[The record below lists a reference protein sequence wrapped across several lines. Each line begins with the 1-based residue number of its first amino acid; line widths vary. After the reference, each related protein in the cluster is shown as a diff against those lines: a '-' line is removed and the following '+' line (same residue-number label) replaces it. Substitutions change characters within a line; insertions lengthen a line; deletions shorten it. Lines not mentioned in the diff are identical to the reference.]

1 MNHAY
6 LAVHLPDPR
15 ETSSSREVFAFA
27 SGALPWSL
35 ALMLQVPNR
44 PPAAT
49 QDESSWRYRGWRVV
63 IACFTIAMFAWG
75 FGFYGHGVF
84 LAELRATR
92 GWPAALIS
100 GATTLYYFVGA
111 LAVIYVSDAVRRFG
125 PRSVMLAGV
134 LMIAAAV
141 LLVGLV
147 TAPWQLYAAYL
158 LMSAGWAATT
168 VGAISNVLGLWF
180 STRRG
185 LAINLALN
193 GASFAGV
200 VVIPALVLLIDRIG
214 FEPALLVVT
223 GVMLMLILP
232 MLVFWVERPA
242 VALINHPTLDAAGM
256 VIAPWTRAEAL
267 RSWRF
272 WSIGLP
278 FSLALMAQAGF
289 LVHEIA
295 IIEPSLGRAQA
306 GAAVALTTAFAI
318 VGRLTLGLVIDRFDQ
333 RIVTAASLA
342 SQIVAL
348 AVMLMTR
355 QSVPLFVAVAIFGF
369 SVGNLITFPALI
381 VQREFEPA
389 SFGMLTALV
398 SSVWQIGASSG
409 PLLLGAIH
417 DLAGTYT
424 APICVCGALDL
435 AAAIVIL
442 TRPRNVSAARSRK
455 RKA

>member
-1 MNHAY
+1 MFMSHEAAGAAA
-6 LAVHLPDPR
+6 LD
-15 ETSSSREVFAFA
+15 EA
-27 SGALPWSL
+27 SP
-35 ALMLQVPNR
+35 
-44 PPAAT
+44 
-49 QDESSWRYRGWRVV
+49 RYRGWRVV
-63 IACFTIAMFAWG
+63 AACFTIAMFAWG

-84 LAELRATR
+84 LAELRASR

-125 PRSVMLAGV
+125 PRSVMLGGV
-134 LMIAAAV
+134 ITIAAAA
-141 LLVGLV
+141 LMVGMV
-147 TAPWQLYAAYL
+147 AAPWQLYAVYL

-180 STRRG
+180 SARRG

-193 GASFAGV
+193 GASMAGV
-200 VVIPALVLLIDRIG
+200 VVIPALVLLIGQIG
-214 FEPALLVVT
+214 FEAAVAVVT
-223 GVMLMLILP
+223 GAMLALILP
-232 MLVFWVERPA
+232 MLIFWVDRPA
-242 VALINHPTLDAAGM
+242 VALVTRPNLDAAGM
-256 VIAPWTRAEAL
+256 AIAPWTRAEAL

-295 IIEPSLGRAQA
+295 ILEPALGRASA
-306 GAAVALTTAFAI
+306 GAAVALTTAMAI
-318 VGRLTLGLVIDRFDQ
+318 VGRLTLGMVIDRFDQ
-333 RIVTAASLA
+333 RSVTALSLA
-342 SQIVAL
+342 SQVLAL
-348 AVMLMTR
+348 GVLITTR
-355 QSVPLFVAVAIFGF
+355 ESLPLFIAVAIFGF

-409 PLLLGAIH
+409 PLLLGGIY
-417 DLAGTYT
+417 DLAGSYT
-424 APICVCGALDL
+424 APVYVCGALDL
-435 AAAIVIL
+435 AAAMVIL
-442 TRPRNVSAARSRK
+442 MRATGARSRK
-455 RKA
+455 RTA

>member
-1 MNHAY
+1 
-6 LAVHLPDPR
+6 
-15 ETSSSREVFAFA
+15 
-27 SGALPWSL
+27 
-35 ALMLQVPNR
+35 MLQVPT
-44 PPAAT
+44 PEPAAPV
-49 QDESSWRYRGWRVV
+49 DESSPQYRGWRVV

-92 GWPAALIS
+92 GWPASLIS

-134 LMIAAAV
+134 LMLAVAA
-141 LLVGLV
+141 LLVGIV
-147 TAPWQLYAAYL
+147 ASPWQLYAVYL

-180 STRRG
+180 SARRG

-193 GASFAGV
+193 GASMAGV
-200 VVIPALVLLIDRIG
+200 VVIPVLVLLIGRIG
-214 FEPALLVVT
+214 FEPALAVVV
-223 GVMLMLILP
+223 GVMLAAILP
-232 MLVFWVERPA
+232 MLFFWVDQPA
-242 VALINHPTLDAAGM
+242 VALVHRPNLDAAGL
-256 VIAPWTRAEAL
+256 VIAPWTRGQAL

-278 FSLALMAQAGF
+278 FALALMAQAGF

-295 IIEPSLGRAQA
+295 ILEPSLGRAQA
-306 GAAVALTTAFAI
+306 GVAVAVTTAMAI
-318 VGRLTLGLVIDRFDQ
+318 VGRLTLGMVIDRFNQ
-333 RIVTAASLA
+333 RVVTALSLA
-342 SQIVAL
+342 SQVVAL
-348 AVMLMTR
+348 AVMVATR
-355 QSVPLFVAVAIFGF
+355 DALPLFIAVAVFGF

-398 SSVWQIGASSG
+398 SSVWQIGASTG

-417 DLAGTYT
+417 DLAGSYT
-424 APICVCGALDL
+424 APILVCAALDVG
-435 AAAIVIL
+435 AAVVIL
-442 TRPRNVSAARSRK
+442 LRPQRRTIT
-455 RKA
+455 

>member
-1 MNHAY
+1 MLH
-6 LAVHLPDPR
+6 VPDRAPA
-15 ETSSSREVFAFA
+15 T
-27 SGALPWSL
+27 
-35 ALMLQVPNR
+35 
-44 PPAAT
+44 AAT
-49 QDESSWRYRGWRVV
+49 APTEASWSYPGWRVV
-63 IACFTIAMFAWG
+63 AACFTVAMFAWG

-84 LAELRATR
+84 LAELRAAR
-92 GWPAALIS
+92 GWPASLIS

-134 LMIAAAV
+134 LMLAAAA
-141 LLVGLV
+141 LLVGIV
-147 TAPWQLYAAYL
+147 ARPWQLYATYL

-180 STRRG
+180 SARRG
-185 LAINLALN
+185 LAINLALT

-200 VVIPALVLLIDRIG
+200 VVTPALVLLIGKIG
-214 FEPALLVVT
+214 FEPALIVVA
-223 GVMLMLILP
+223 GAMLALILP
-232 MLVFWVERPA
+232 MLIFWVDRPA
-242 VALINHPTLDAAGM
+242 VALVTRPNLDATGTA
-256 VIAPWTRAEAL
+256 IAPWTRNEAL

-278 FSLALMAQAGF
+278 FALALMAQAGF

-295 IIEPSLGRAQA
+295 ILEPSLGRAQA
-306 GAAVALTTAFAI
+306 GAAVALTTAMAI
-318 VGRLTLGLVIDRFDQ
+318 VGRLTLGMVIDRFDQ
-333 RIVTAASLA
+333 RLVTAASLA

-348 AVMLMTR
+348 AALIATR
-355 QSVPLFVAVAIFGF
+355 EPLILFVAVALFGF

-417 DLAGTYT
+417 DLAGSYT
-424 APICVCGALDL
+424 APIYVCAGLEL
-435 AAAIVIL
+435 AAAILIL
-442 TRPRNVSAARSRK
+442 MRPRALSAARSRK
-455 RKA
+455 HRA

>member
-1 MNHAY
+1 
-6 LAVHLPDPR
+6 
-15 ETSSSREVFAFA
+15 
-27 SGALPWSL
+27 
-35 ALMLQVPNR
+35 MLQVPNR
-44 PPAAT
+44 PPAAAI
-49 QDESSWRYRGWRVV
+49 DETSWRYRGWRVV
-63 IACFTIAMFAWG
+63 IACFMIAMFAWG

-111 LAVIYVSDAVRRFG
+111 LAVVYVSDAIRRFG

-134 LMIAAAV
+134 LMVAASA
-141 LLVGLV
+141 LLVGIV
-147 TAPWQLYAAYL
+147 AEPWQLYAAYL
-158 LMSAGWAATT
+158 VMSAGWAATT

-180 STRRG
+180 SARRG

-200 VVIPALVLLIDRIG
+200 AVIPALVLLVGRIG
-214 FEPALLVVT
+214 FEPALLVVV
-223 GVMLMLILP
+223 GAMLVLILP
-232 MLVFWVERPA
+232 MLFFWVERPA
-242 VALINHPTLDAAGM
+242 VALVNRPSLDAAGL
-256 VIAPWTRAEAL
+256 VIAPWTRQQAL

-272 WSIGLP
+272 WSIAAP
-278 FSLALMAQAGF
+278 FALALMAQAGF

-295 IIEPSLGRAQA
+295 ILEPSLGRAQA
-306 GAAVALTTAFAI
+306 GAAVALTTAMAI
-318 VGRLTLGLVIDRFDQ
+318 VGRLTLGMVIDRFDQ
-333 RIVTAASLA
+333 RLVTAASLA
-342 SQIVAL
+342 SQVVAL
-348 AVMLMTR
+348 AVMIATR
-355 QSVPLFVAVAIFGF
+355 ESLPLFVAVAIFGF

-417 DLAGTYT
+417 DLTGTYT
-424 APICVCGALDL
+424 APIYVCAALDL
-435 AAAIVIL
+435 AAAAVIL
-442 TRPRNVSAARSRK
+442 MRPRTVQRRTIT
-455 RKA
+455 

>member
-1 MNHAY
+1 
-6 LAVHLPDPR
+6 
-15 ETSSSREVFAFA
+15 
-27 SGALPWSL
+27 
-35 ALMLQVPNR
+35 MLQVPPR
-44 PPAAT
+44 PLAAT
-49 QDESSWRYRGWRVV
+49 PDEASWRYRGWRVV
-63 IACFTIAMFAWG
+63 IACFTVAMFAWG

-84 LAELRATR
+84 LAELRTSR

-111 LAVIYVSDAVRRFG
+111 LAVVYVSDAIRRFG

-134 LMIAAAV
+134 LMIGAAAV
-141 LLVGLV
+141 LVGIV
-147 TAPWQLYAAYL
+147 TQPWQLYAAYL
-158 LMSAGWAATT
+158 VMSAGWAATT

-200 VVIPALVLLIDRIG
+200 VVIPALVLLVGSIG
-214 FEPALLVVT
+214 FEPALIVLV
-223 GVMLMLILP
+223 GAMLVLILP
-232 MLVFWVERPA
+232 MLFFWVDRPA
-242 VALINHPTLDAAGM
+242 VALVNRPSLDAAGL

-272 WSIGLP
+272 WSIALP
-278 FSLALMAQAGF
+278 FALALMAQAGF

-295 IIEPSLGRAQA
+295 ILEPSLGRAQA
-306 GAAVALTTAFAI
+306 GAAVALTTAMAI
-318 VGRLTLGLVIDRFDQ
+318 VGRLTLGMVIDRFDQ
-333 RIVTAASLA
+333 RVVTAASLA

-348 AVMLMTR
+348 TAMILTR
-355 QSVPLFVAVAIFGF
+355 DPLVLFAAVALFGF

-417 DLAGTYT
+417 DLAGAYT
-424 APICVCGALDL
+424 APIYVCGVLDL
-435 AAAIVIL
+435 GAAAVIL
-442 TRPRNVSAARSRK
+442 MRPRTLQRRTMT
-455 RKA
+455 

>member
-1 MNHAY
+1 
-6 LAVHLPDPR
+6 
-15 ETSSSREVFAFA
+15 
-27 SGALPWSL
+27 
-35 ALMLQVPNR
+35 MLQVPKPTR
-44 PPAAT
+44 AAT
-49 QDESSWRYRGWRVV
+49 LDETSPSYPGWRVV

-92 GWPAALIS
+92 GWSASLIS
-100 GATTLYYFVGA
+100 GATTLYYLVGA
-111 LAVIYVSDAVRRFG
+111 LAVIYVSDAIRRFG
-125 PRSVMLAGV
+125 PRWVMLAGV
-134 LMIAAAV
+134 LMIATAG
-141 LLVGLV
+141 LLVGIV
-147 TAPWQLYAAYL
+147 AAPWQLYAVYL

-180 STRRG
+180 SARRG

-193 GASFAGV
+193 GASMAGV
-200 VVIPALVLLIDRIG
+200 VVIPALVVLIDKIG
-214 FEPALLVVT
+214 FEPAVAVVS
-223 GVMLMLILP
+223 GVMLALILP
-232 MLVFWVERPA
+232 MVFFWVERPA
-242 VALINHPTLDAAGM
+242 VALVHRPNLDAAGK
-256 VIAPWTRAEAL
+256 VIAPWTRADAL

-295 IIEPSLGRAQA
+295 ILELSLGRAQA
-306 GAAVALTTAFAI
+306 GIAVAVTTGMAI
-318 VGRLTLGLVIDRFDQ
+318 VGRLTLGMVIDRFDQ
-333 RIVTAASLA
+333 RAVTALSLA
-342 SQIVAL
+342 SQVIAL
-348 AVMLMTR
+348 AVMIATR
-355 QSVPLFVAVAIFGF
+355 ELLPLFVAVAIFGF

-398 SSVWQIGASSG
+398 SSIWQIGASSG

-417 DLAGTYT
+417 DLARSYT
-424 APICVCGALDL
+424 APILVCAALDA

-442 TRPRNVSAARSRK
+442 MRPRVQRRTIT
-455 RKA
+455 